1 VAVLIALS
9 AAFCWGASAILVR
22 TGLRYISSTATGTL
36 ISLVVGMVFSW
47 TLVLILQPGEVLDV
61 SLETVLLFAL
71 VGILNFPMGRFFN
84 YMSMS
89 RLGVAR
95 STPIL
100 ASSPFFA
107 MMIAVV
113 FTGESIGPVTII
125 GAALILSGLYV
136 TITAPRPSGS

>member
-1 VAVLIALS
+1 
-9 AAFCWGASAILVR
+9 
-22 TGLRYISSTATGTL
+22 
-36 ISLVVGMVFSW
+36 
-47 TLVLILQPGEVLDV
+47 
-61 SLETVLLFAL
+61 
-71 VGILNFPMGRFFN
+71 MGRFFN